1 MEIVER
7 VSKLMSRVCSLRL
20 LDILA
25 LLRQALASFRRTFIC
40 IDGLGSDI
48 MRCISMPISES
59 KVRNQSETFGALT
72 SASCRV
78 FVSGII
84 NRGRTGRDKQTSEK
98 T

>member
-1 MEIVER
+1 
-7 VSKLMSRVCSLRL
+7 
-20 LDILA
+20 
-25 LLRQALASFRRTFIC
+25 
-40 IDGLGSDI
+40 
-48 MRCISMPISES
+48 MPISES